1 MSLDITKIDIKR
13 INDKGQYED
22 INGNKFRLTDQE
34 IIMIRNYYN
43 NNYIA
48 RKRLNLTKKYN
59 INQYRPIDFK
69 YTLVR
74 SNDHLGIVKSD
85 IDHSS
90 KVVVSNILG
99 INLVDGII
107 PKVNQEEKR
116 KFNDIKNSYDRED
129 IIRYY
134 SNVYCLN
141 YDRLYD
147 LLRRI
152 TSNFNSTEYKDG
164 LINGLKYENKDVE
177 AESEEELLIYFIRA
191 LKINPGQFGL
201 YKEDIIYERDY
212 EYDDNYLAIISKLSN
227 LLHVD
232 RCLVAAIVKQS
243 SGFDSEQFNELNNP
257 ALLKAGNEYIKFS
270 SKEEGFIELCLEIK
284 KVIEKYNIE
293 EIRPDTLRRFRKN
306 AYWVNNVYMY
316 YQEYKLNE
324 DLFRRKEKSL

>member
-1 MSLDITKIDIKR
+1 MSLDITKIDINR

-48 RKRLNLTKKYN
+48 RKRLDLNKKYN
-59 INQYRPIDFK
+59 IEQYRSIDFK
-69 YTLVR
+69 YALVR
-74 SNDHLGIVKSD
+74 DNSYLGIIKHNMN
-85 IDHSS
+85 HST

-107 PKVNQEEKR
+107 PRVIQEEKR
-116 KFNDIKNSYDRED
+116 KFNDIKSSYDRED

-134 SNVYCLN
+134 SNIYCLN
-141 YDRLYD
+141 YDRVYE

-152 TSNFNSTEYKDG
+152 TSNFNSKEYKAG
-164 LINGLKYENKDVE
+164 IINGLKYDNKDIE
-177 AESEEELLIYFIRA
+177 ANSEEELLLFFIRS

-232 RCLVAAIVKQS
+232 RCLIAAIVQQS
-243 SGFDSEQFNELNNP
+243 TGFDSEQFNELNNP

-270 SKEEGFIELCLEIK
+270 SKEEGFIELCLEAK
-284 KVIEKYNIE
+284 KILEKNKIE
-293 EIRPDTLRRFRKN
+293 EIKPETLRYFRKN

-316 YQEYKLNE
+316 YKEYKLNE